1 MATKSATQR
10 KKSAA
15 PKRQSI
21 SSGNPRSYGE
31 MYKDDKTR
39 SAAPSAAP
47 SAAASV
53 ATSRRTAVVETPR
66 QSDHLN
72 WREEYDYV
80 IRDLRSLGI
89 VTTALFA
96 VIIVAGFFI

>member
-21 SSGNPRSYGE
+21 SSGNPRSYGA

-39 SAAPSAAP
+39 SAAPSTV
-47 SAAASV
+47 SSS
-53 ATSRRTAVVETPR
+53 ATSRRTVVVETPR
-66 QSDHLN
+66 QSDNVN

>member
-21 SSGNPRSYGE
+21 NSGNPRSYGE

-39 SAAPSAAP
+39 STTPTT
-47 SAAASV
+47 
-53 ATSRRTAVVETPR
+53 ATPRRTVVVEMPR
-66 QSDHLN
+66 QTDNVN

-96 VIIVAGFFI
+96 VIIVAGFFV

>member
-31 MYKDDKTR
+31 IYKDDKTR
-39 SAAPSAAP
+39 NPAPTT
-47 SAAASV
+47 
-53 ATSRRTAVVETPR
+53 ATPRRTVVVETPR
-66 QSDHLN
+66 QTDHAN
-72 WREEYDYV
+72 WHEEYDYV
-80 IRDLRSLGI
+80 IRDLRTLGI

>member
-15 PKRQSI
+15 PKRHSI
-21 SSGNPRSYGE
+21 SSGNPRSYGA
-31 MYKDDKTR
+31 MYKDDNTR
-39 SAAPSAAP
+39 STAPSTTTP
-47 SAAASV
+47 SI
-53 ATSRRTAVVETPR
+53 TPSRRTVVVETPS
-66 QSDHLN
+66 QADETN